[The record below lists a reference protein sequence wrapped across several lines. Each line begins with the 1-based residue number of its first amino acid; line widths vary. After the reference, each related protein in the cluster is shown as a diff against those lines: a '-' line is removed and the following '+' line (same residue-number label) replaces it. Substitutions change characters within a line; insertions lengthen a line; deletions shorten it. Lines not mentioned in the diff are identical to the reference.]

1 MDKRNFD
8 DLFEQI
14 EDFTNRKGFVA
25 ALDQSGGST
34 PKALLN
40 YGIEKEA
47 YSVEGRI
54 DEDKMFDLVHQM
66 RQRVITNPVFN
77 STKILGTILFKKTL
91 LSEIEGIPT
100 SKYLLNK
107 GIYPFLKVDL
117 GLNDKE
123 NGVRLMKDIID
134 LDDSCKLANQ
144 NKVFGTKM
152 RSLIEEYDET
162 GISLVVSQQFEYARK
177 ILSYNLVPIV
187 EPEVSICA
195 ENRGKI
201 EEYLS
206 NCIERELLKLSNYD
220 RIILKLTIPVNSKI
234 YSNLLKD
241 NHLLRIVALSGGYS
255 QAEACKNQLKVNYMI
270 ASFSRALLENL
281 NFHQTD
287 EEFSKVLENS
297 IDKIYQASVNKE
309 SL

>member
-66 RQRVITNPVFN
+66 RQRVITNPAFN

-117 GLNDKE
+117 GLKDKE
-123 NGVRLMKDIID
+123 NGVRLMKDITD

-162 GISLVVSQQFEYARK
+162 GISSLVTQQFEYARK

-187 EPEVSICA
+187 EPEVSIYA

-220 RIILKLTIPVNSKI
+220 RIILKLTIPVNSKV

-255 QAEACKNQLKVNYMI
+255 QAEACKKLLEVNYMI

-287 EEFSKVLENS
+287 EEFSRVLENS